1 MLKGGR
7 MFRNGI
13 YLYGEKTIIVMNN
26 NVNFDALS

>member
-7 MFRNGI
+7 MFRNSI
-13 YLYGEKTIIVMNN
+13 YLHGEKTIIAMNN